1 MASGVKKKK
10 NNKNLHFEGKI
21 TILQLVQL
29 YKLMVFLNYR
39 GTKKMLYSF
48 QATAVEHK
56 QHCITVKDKQ
66 SMSKFYNS

>member
-1 MASGVKKKK
+1 ME
-10 NNKNLHFEGKI
+10 NNNF
-21 TILQLVQL
+21 TIGPIVQANGIF
-29 YKLMVFLNYR
+29 KLWEN
-39 GTKKMLYSF
+39 KKMLYNF